1 MFLSFC
7 HGVVGLASIRW
18 SSLACEEEPHSPPA
32 VLLLVI
38 LNELNTK
45 LGKLTL
51 SLLICISLEYLQKL
65 ASNE

>member
-7 HGVVGLASIRW
+7 HGAVGLASVRR
-18 SSLACEEEPHSPPA
+18 SSLACEAEPHSPPA
-32 VLLLVI
+32 ELLLVI
-38 LNELNTK
+38 LNELNAK

-65 ASNE
+65 VSNE